1 MKIKK
6 YEKITNIV
14 DNMHSQLASYLT
26 KNYKTI
32 IAPQLEVSKLVAT
45 TEVNTSGETVEK
57 PRVLTS
63 TNSRFMNTFAFYR
76 FHQKLKSLSA
86 LRNCKLY
93 IVNESYTSKTC
104 GVCGTINNDLGGS
117 KIFKCVNPECKV
129 KIDRDYNGARNILL
143 KHLI

>member
-14 DNMHSQLASYLT
+14 DNMHNQLASYLT

-32 IAPQLEVSKLVAT
+32 IAPQLEVKKLVAI

-57 PRVLTS
+57 PRVLSS

-93 IVNESYTSKTC
+93 IVNEAYTSKTC
-104 GVCGTINNDLGGS
+104 GICGTLNNDLGGS
-117 KIFKCVNPECKV
+117 KTFKCVNPECKI